1 MEMLNFYS
9 RILREYYKY
18 GFHNSNKI
26 LGTLK
31 FRADSY
37 ATDILEY
44 GY

>member
-1 MEMLNFYS
+1 MLNFYS

-18 GFHNSNKI
+18 GFHNSYKI
-26 LGTLK
+26 PGTLE

-37 ATDILEY
+37 ATDILGY